1 MATSQRPMASYLFVS
16 FLTAEWHVVD
26 NFLILSQ
33 KPEARSQEGEPEAE
47 YTRWRFFIR
56 NS

>member
-1 MATSQRPMASYLFVS
+1 VW

-33 KPEARSQEGEPEAE
+33 KLWRPQEA
-47 YTRWRFFIR
+47 
-56 NS
+56 NSEKQTAISERQNI